1 MGIGTVV
8 VDGALVVNVVEDEG
22 VVVALVD
29 VEDAGETAVPG
40 VGADVA
46 AVAGADDDVDEE
58 PLDVAGG
65 PVVFGPDTL
74 GEASPLITGSGS
86 RLKAQAKPAVALAP
100 TTPAIRA
107 RNRRRVRSE
116 EFIPHA

>member
-1 MGIGTVV
+1 VGIGTVVEVV
-8 VDGALVVNVVEDEG
+8 VDGALVVEDEG

-29 VEDAGETAVPG
+29 VEDSGETAVLG

-65 PVVFGPDTL
+65 PVVFGRDTL

-86 RLKAQAKPAVALAP
+86 RLKAHAQPAVALAP

-116 EFIPHA
+116 ELIPHA